1 MTGAGVTS
9 FIAKP
14 SIELRGGNIVPVYGQ
29 REFCMLYKGRMP
41 EVQEEEEIIVLTVHH
56 IKPN

>member
-1 MTGAGVTS
+1 MTS

-29 REFCMLYKGRMP
+29 REFYMLYKGRMP